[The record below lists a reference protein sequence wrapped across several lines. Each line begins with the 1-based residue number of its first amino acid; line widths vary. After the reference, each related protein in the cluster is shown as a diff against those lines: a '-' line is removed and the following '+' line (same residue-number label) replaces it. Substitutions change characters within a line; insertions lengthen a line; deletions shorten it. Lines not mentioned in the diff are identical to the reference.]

1 MLPTS
6 QLFVLI
12 NDLIETTQITLA
24 AINYS
29 FYGFELNKITNP
41 NKSQVE
47 LNQDGQIQVDESLD
61 LTQDNNSL
69 VANIG
74 SPVSDGE
81 LFDEANDSS
90 ITTAEVEVLEN
101 GTASE
106 LVRFSLVKGFV
117 FILRTSRHSL
127 KNKIVSKVGRLI

>member
-61 LTQDNNSL
+61 ITQDNNSL